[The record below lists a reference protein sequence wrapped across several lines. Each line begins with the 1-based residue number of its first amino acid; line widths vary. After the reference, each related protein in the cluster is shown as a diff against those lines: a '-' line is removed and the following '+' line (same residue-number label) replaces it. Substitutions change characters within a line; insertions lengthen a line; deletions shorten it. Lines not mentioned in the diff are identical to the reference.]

1 MMDKRTRALG
11 VPLAALALLLGACSD
26 DSSNDAATGT
36 TAARA
41 EPSAQGDLTI
51 FCDSAI
57 ESETMFEYGPES
69 EGDAP
74 PTDEAIAA
82 FASEL
87 RPILE
92 EMESSAPDEVADDA
106 KTFAGGIRASLE
118 AGDYEAGMTED
129 VLAAGAALD
138 TFVFDNCEMA
148 AQVDVVARE
157 YSFEG
162 LPDSLPAGRVGIR
175 FDNQGTEVHEA
186 AFLRIVD
193 GENRPIEELLA
204 LPEEEAQ
211 QLAQPVG
218 GIEAGPGEQRAAVLD
233 LQPGRYAVLCF
244 VPVGMTSTD
253 QEPSED
259 APPHAFEGMV
269 AEVVVG

>member
-1 MMDKRTRALG
+1 RRGRRLGRTRHGGRGRRAGGAHRDHRERETTMMDKRTRALG
-11 VPLAALALLLGACSD
+11 VSLAALALLLGACSD

-106 KTFAGGIRASLE
+106 KTF
-118 AGDYEAGMTED
+118 
-129 VLAAGAALD
+129 
-138 TFVFDNCEMA
+138 
-148 AQVDVVARE
+148 
-157 YSFEG
+157 
-162 LPDSLPAGRVGIR
+162 
-175 FDNQGTEVHEA
+175 
-186 AFLRIVD
+186 
-193 GENRPIEELLA
+193 
-204 LPEEEAQ
+204 
-211 QLAQPVG
+211 
-218 GIEAGPGEQRAAVLD
+218 
-233 LQPGRYAVLCF
+233 
-244 VPVGMTSTD
+244 
-253 QEPSED
+253 
-259 APPHAFEGMV
+259 
-269 AEVVVG
+269 